1 MWIACNLHP
10 RPDAHHP
17 PDFEILRPEIQP
29 MPIRP
34 LLLALLAAV
43 PNALAAQHA
52 HDPAAHAAHHAPAAQ
67 PPRDSAF
74 AALQARGQQ
83 AMGVD
88 QYTSTH
94 RFDALADGG
103 RIELQREG
111 DDPEGIAAIRAHL
124 RVIADAFARGEF
136 DTPAFVHD
144 QAVPGTEVM
153 AARRAAIRYEYRDL
167 PRGAEVRIVTAD
179 AEALAAIHAFMA
191 FQRGDHHAGGVH
203 P

>member
-1 MWIACNLHP
+1 
-10 RPDAHHP
+10 
-17 PDFEILRPEIQP
+17 
-29 MPIRP
+29 MPIRHA
-34 LLLALLAAV
+34 LVALLATAL

-52 HDPAAHAAHHAPAAQ
+52 HDPAAHAAHHATAAPPA
-67 PPRDSAF
+67 DSAF
-74 AALQARGQQ
+74 AALQARGRH

-103 RIELQREG
+103 RIELQRDH
-111 DDPEGIAAIRAHL
+111 DDPEGVATIRAHL
-124 RVIADAFARGEF
+124 RDIAGAFSRGEF

-144 QAVPGTEVM
+144 QPVPGTEVM

-167 PRGAEVRIVTAD
+167 PRGGEVRIVTAD

-191 FQRGDHHAGGVH
+191 FQRGDHHADGVH